1 MNESQPR
8 VPKHL
13 LDLFSELTDGQLS
26 DERTEELRKLLA
38 SDTQALELYC
48 EWMSLHAALQLNLS
62 SDELVTAEMLGNDG
76 IGGMR
81 SMQDRLNVSRQNV
94 SQRGR
99 YHGWTAG
106 LLVAAAIAA
115 SLAAIAVF
123 RGPDTLRDDEAARAE
138 FLRTDNSTIAILSHV
153 AGATSSTSALLTPGV
168 NLSPGRFTLA
178 TGVVQIEFLS
188 GTNLVVEA
196 PADIEL
202 LTSNSVYCRLGKL
215 RARVP
220 TQAHGFTID
229 TPTHRAVDIGTE
241 FAVGVSPELG
251 EEIHVIDGEVKLLDK
266 KGADDERLLVLG
278 DGVRVRADGV
288 ESPMR
293 ADSGR
298 FISTEQ
304 LMELTTLG
312 SLDRY
317 EIWKKSSLA
326 LSADPDVVSYFDFEN
341 HKPWQRELR
350 QDSAEGGDSGAIIGC
365 RWAEGR
371 WPGKQALEFKGTED
385 RVRINVP
392 GEFESA
398 SLACWVRINGFD
410 RFLGSLMLTEG
421 HDVGEV
427 HWQFTDT
434 GRLLLGVKADADWSQ
449 DYYSDVVLRPSD
461 VGRWIHLACVY
472 DRQSGRVSHFLNGQ
486 RVGTAAIRKNVMLRI
501 DRAELGNWTPEIYR
515 DHRIRALNGRMDEFV
530 ILKRALSDDDV
541 KALFDAGQPN

>member
-1 MNESQPR
+1 MSDSQPQM
-8 VPKHL
+8 PQHL
-13 LDLFSELTDGQLS
+13 LDLLSELTDGQLTG
-26 DERTEELRKLLA
+26 DRKEELRQLLA
-38 SDTQALELYC
+38 SDAEALEVYC
-48 EWMSLHAALQLNLS
+48 EWMSLHASLQLDLT
-62 SDELVTAEMLGNDG
+62 SDELVTAEMLGNVG
-76 IGGMR
+76 
-81 SMQDRLNVSRQNV
+81 V
-94 SQRGR
+94 
-99 YHGWTAG
+99 AG
-106 LLVAAAIAA
+106 LTTNHSRLDEASQDPFKNRPHRHWTTGFFVAAALAA
-115 SLAAIAVF
+115 SLAAVMLF
-123 RGPDTLRDDEAARAE
+123 RGPTSLEEDEAARAK
-138 FLRTDNSTIAILSHV
+138 FLLTDNSAIAILSHV
-153 AGATSSTSALLTPGV
+153 AGATSSDSTVLTPGV
-168 NLSPGRFTLA
+168 NLPPGRFTLA

-229 TPTHRAVDIGTE
+229 TPTHRAVDMGTE

-266 KGADDERLLVLG
+266 QQADDERLLVLG
-278 DGVRVRADGV
+278 DGVRVRADGM
-288 ESPMR
+288 ESTIP
-293 ADSGR
+293 ADSNR
-298 FISTEQ
+298 FIGTEQ

-312 SLDRY
+312 SRDRFAV
-317 EIWKKSSLA
+317 WKESSTTTTL
-326 LSADPDVVSYFDFEN
+326 DPDVISYFNFEN

-350 QDSAEGGDSGAIIGC
+350 QDSASGGASGAIIGC
-365 RWAEGR
+365 RWSEGR

-392 GEFESA
+392 GEFESI

-421 HDVGEV
+421 HDVGEI

-434 GRLLLGVKADADWSQ
+434 GRLLLGVKADAKWSQ
-449 DYYSDVVLRPSD
+449 DYYSGMVLDPSD

-472 DRQSGRVSHFLNGQ
+472 DRETGRVSHFLNGQ
-486 RVGTAAIRKNVMLRI
+486 RVSTAAIRKNVMLRI
-501 DRAELGNWTPEIYR
+501 DKAELGNWTPEIYK

-530 ILKRALSDDDV
+530 MLKRALSDEEV
-541 KALFDAGQPN
+541 IELFEAGQPN